1 MTLAGR
7 EHAEG
12 ARVPVGTEMNEQGP
26 NAGTP
31 YVSTAQV
38 AEALG
43 VGITTVKRW
52 VDQGI
57 LPAHKTPGGHRKIL
71 LSDVIRAV
79 REGDFPR
86 LDLSR
91 LGLFP
96 VGRESPDPK
105 SLSAAMLAALKRGEA
120 ETLRSLLQGA
130 HRSGLAIETLADAV
144 VAPAM
149 RRLGHAWAEGRLDVW
164 QEHRGT
170 QLCAAALYEIR
181 ATLQGPA
188 DGTKP
193 LAIGGGPEGDPYLLA
208 NLLAEMALTGLGWK
222 VVNLGP
228 NTPLPSFRAALAQ
241 TRPRLLWL
249 SASHLVDP
257 ASFLEQ
263 YREMYQEA
271 SQMGTA
277 VAVGGQALTEEVRAR
292 MPYTTF
298 GDGLTH
304 LVAFARSLHPG
315 ARRPRRGRP
324 RGT

>member
-1 MTLAGR
+1 MD
-7 EHAEG
+7 
-12 ARVPVGTEMNEQGP
+12 EQGP
-26 NAGTP
+26 NAGNP

-43 VGITTVKRW
+43 VGVTTVKRW

-71 LSDVIRAV
+71 LSDVVRVV

-91 LGLFP
+91 LGLP
-96 VGRESPDPK
+96 PAVQEAPDPK
-105 SLSAAMLAALKRGEA
+105 SLSAAMLVALKRGDA
-120 ETLRSLLQGA
+120 EDLRSLLRGA

-149 RRLGHAWAEGRLDVW
+149 RRLGHEWADGRVDVW
-164 QEHRGT
+164 HEHRGT

-181 ATLQGPA
+181 ATLEGPA
-188 DGTKP
+188 DDTKP

-208 NLLAEMALTGLGWK
+208 NLLAEMALMGLGWE

-249 SASHLVDP
+249 SASSLVAP
-257 ASFLEQ
+257 ALFLEQ

-271 SQMGTA
+271 SRMGTA
-277 VAVGGQALTEEVRAR
+277 VAVGGQALTEEVRAQ

-304 LVAFARSLHPG
+304 LVAFAHSLRPG

>member
-1 MTLAGR
+1 
-7 EHAEG
+7 
-12 ARVPVGTEMNEQGP
+12 MNEQGP
-26 NAGTP
+26 NTGNP

-38 AEALG
+38 AAALG

-71 LSDVIRAV
+71 LSDVV
-79 REGDFPR
+79 RVVRDGNFPR

-91 LGLFP
+91 LGLP
-96 VGRESPDPK
+96 PAGQESPGPK
-105 SLSAAMLAALKRGEA
+105 SLSAALLAALKRGEA
-120 ETLRSLLQGA
+120 ETVRLLLQGA

-149 RRLGHAWAEGRLDVW
+149 RRLGHEWAEGRVDVW

-188 DGTKP
+188 DGKRP

-208 NLLAEMALTGLGWK
+208 NLLAEMVLMGLGWE

-241 TRPRLLWL
+241 TCPRLLWL
-249 SASHLVDP
+249 SVSHLVAP
-257 ASFLEQ
+257 VSFLEQ
-263 YREMYQEA
+263 YRAMYREA
-271 SQMGTA
+271 SRMGTA
-277 VAVGGQALTEEVRAR
+277 IAVGGRALTEEVRAE

-304 LVAFARSLHPG
+304 LAAFARSLHPG

>member
-1 MTLAGR
+1 MS
-7 EHAEG
+7 
-12 ARVPVGTEMNEQGP
+12 EQGP
-26 NAGTP
+26 NAGNP

-57 LPAHKTPGGHRKIL
+57 LPAQKTPGGHRKIL
-71 LSDVIRAV
+71 QSDLARVV

-86 LDLSR
+86 LDLSS
-91 LGLFP
+91 LGLP
-96 VGRESPDPK
+96 PAGAGQESPDPK
-105 SLSAAMLAALKRGEA
+105 SLSAATLVALKRGEA
-120 ETLRSLLQGA
+120 EDLRALLQGA
-130 HRSGLAIETLADAV
+130 HRSGLAVETLADAV

-149 RRLGHAWAEGRLDVW
+149 RRLGHEWAEGRVEVW
-164 QEHRGT
+164 HEHRGT
-170 QLCAAALYEIR
+170 QLCAAALYEVR
-181 ATLQGPA
+181 ATLTSPA
-188 DGTKP
+188 GGKKP

-208 NLLAEMALTGLGWK
+208 NLLAEMSLVAQGWE
-222 VVNLGP
+222 VINLGP
-228 NTPLPSFRAALAQ
+228 NTPMASFVAALER

-249 SASHLVDP
+249 SASHLADP
-257 ASFLEQ
+257 ASFLEP
-263 YREMYQEA
+263 YRDMYRAA
-271 SQMGTA
+271 SRVGTS
-277 VAVGGQALTEEVRAR
+277 VAVGGQALTEEVRAE

-304 LVAFARSLHPG
+304 LVAFARSLHPV

>member
-1 MTLAGR
+1 MD
-7 EHAEG
+7 
-12 ARVPVGTEMNEQGP
+12 EQGP
-26 NAGTP
+26 HAENS
-31 YVSTAQV
+31 YVSTARV

-52 VDQGI
+52 VDQGV
-57 LPAHKTPGGHRKIL
+57 LPAHKTPGGHRKLL
-71 LSDVIRAV
+71 LSDVVRVV

-86 LDLSR
+86 LDLR
-91 LGLFP
+91 LLGLP
-96 VGRESPDPK
+96 PGGERAPDPR
-105 SLSAAMLAALKRGEA
+105 SLSAAMLTALKRGDSEG
-120 ETLRSLLQGA
+120 LRALLRGA

-149 RRLGHAWAEGRLDVW
+149 RRLGHEWAEGRVDVW
-164 QEHRGT
+164 REHRGT
-170 QLCAAALYEIR
+170 QLCMAALYELR
-181 ATLQGPA
+181 AKLAVPAGGPR
-188 DGTKP
+188 P
-193 LAIGGGPEGDPYLLA
+193 LALGGGPEGDPYLLA
-208 NLLAEMALTGLGWK
+208 NLLAEMALMGLGWR

-249 SASHLVDP
+249 SVSHLVDP
-257 ASFLEQ
+257 ASFLGQ
-263 YREMYQEA
+263 YRALYEEA
-271 SQMGTA
+271 SRLGTA
-277 VAVGGQALTEEVRAR
+277 VAVGGPALTEELRSQ
-292 MPYTTF
+292 MPYTSF

>member
-1 MTLAGR
+1 MT
-7 EHAEG
+7 
-12 ARVPVGTEMNEQGP
+12 EQGP
-26 NAGTP
+26 NAGNP

-71 LSDVIRAV
+71 LSDVVRVV

-91 LGLFP
+91 LGLP
-96 VGRESPDPK
+96 SVGQKSPDPK
-105 SLSAAMLAALKRGEA
+105 SLSAAVLAALKRGEA

-130 HRSGLAIETLADAV
+130 HRSGMAIETLADAV

-164 QEHRGT
+164 QEHQGT

-181 ATLQGPA
+181 ATLQDPA
-188 DGTKP
+188 DGKKP

-208 NLLAEMALTGLGWK
+208 NLLAEMVLMGLGWE

-249 SASHLVDP
+249 SVSHLVAP
-257 ASFLEQ
+257 VSFLEQ
-263 YREMYQEA
+263 YRAMYREA
-271 SQMGTA
+271 SRIGTA
-277 VAVGGQALTEEVRAR
+277 IAVGGRALTEEVRAE

-304 LVAFARSLHPG
+304 LAALARSLHPG